1 MNAVFSN
8 LGDLIDRSR
17 SAADLDKPAIIDLS
31 RGLQGRSVSYR
42 ELDDMAARV
51 AGWLS
56 GRGYARGDRI
66 AVLAAN
72 CVEFLACFHG
82 ILRAGLV
89 AVPVNFKFPPSTI
102 EYVLRDSGARM
113 VFCDAARRD
122 AVPADL
128 PVVCFDAEANHAAS
142 GAASKAASSAA
153 SNAALPAL
161 PQLLAST
168 AAGFASVVPAAGETA
183 MYLYTSGSTGKPK
196 GVVLSHQSHLWVA
209 QTRLAGKDWS
219 SQRLLVAAPLYHM
232 NALAL
237 AQFAS
242 LAHATVVLLPQFNAR
257 SYIEAIAIHRCTWL
271 TSVPPM
277 MAMMMRETDLMQ
289 ATDFSCV
296 QFIRMGSAP
305 VTQSLIDQ
313 LRAYFPKA
321 SILNGYGTTEAGPVV
336 FGPHPKGVA
345 QPELSVGYPHPQ
357 VSLRIQG
364 GGDEGVLEMKSP
376 ANMDGY
382 HNLPELTRKVMT
394 ADGYYV
400 TGDVFRRDADGFHYF
415 VGRTDDMFV
424 SGAENLYPGEIEK
437 MLERHAAVEQACVVP
452 VPDDIKGTKPVAFIV
467 LKAGAD
473 ATEQQ
478 IKDHALAHAPAYAH
492 PRRVWFVREMPL
504 SGTNKIERKTTL
516 QMALDRLAVEGPL
529 A

>member
-1 MNAVFSN
+1 MNAVFGN

-102 EYVLRDSGARM
+102 EYVLRDSDARM

-128 PVVCFDAEANHAAS
+128 PAVCFDAS
-142 GAASKAASSAA
+142 GAQS
-153 SNAALPAL
+153 SNATLNSALPDL

-168 AAGFASVVPAAGETA
+168 AAGFASIVPAAGETA

-219 SQRLLVAAPLYHM
+219 SQRDRKSTRLNSSHS
-232 NALAL
+232 
-237 AQFAS
+237 QQS
-242 LAHATVVLLPQFNAR
+242 
-257 SYIEAIAIHRCTWL
+257 
-271 TSVPPM
+271 
-277 MAMMMRETDLMQ
+277 
-289 ATDFSCV
+289 
-296 QFIRMGSAP
+296 RMPSSA
-305 VTQSLIDQ
+305 
-313 LRAYFPKA
+313 
-321 SILNGYGTTEAGPVV
+321 
-336 FGPHPKGVA
+336 
-345 QPELSVGYPHPQ
+345 
-357 VSLRIQG
+357 
-364 GGDEGVLEMKSP
+364 
-376 ANMDGY
+376 
-382 HNLPELTRKVMT
+382 
-394 ADGYYV
+394 
-400 TGDVFRRDADGFHYF
+400 
-415 VGRTDDMFV
+415 
-424 SGAENLYPGEIEK
+424 
-437 MLERHAAVEQACVVP
+437 
-452 VPDDIKGTKPVAFIV
+452 
-467 LKAGAD
+467 
-473 ATEQQ
+473 
-478 IKDHALAHAPAYAH
+478 
-492 PRRVWFVREMPL
+492 
-504 SGTNKIERKTTL
+504 
-516 QMALDRLAVEGPL
+516 
-529 A
+529 

>member
-1 MNAVFSN
+1 
-8 LGDLIDRSR
+8 
-17 SAADLDKPAIIDLS
+17 
-31 RGLQGRSVSYR
+31 
-42 ELDDMAARV
+42 
-51 AGWLS
+51 
-56 GRGYARGDRI
+56 
-66 AVLAAN
+66 
-72 CVEFLACFHG
+72 
-82 ILRAGLV
+82 
-89 AVPVNFKFPPSTI
+89 
-102 EYVLRDSGARM
+102 
-113 VFCDAARRD
+113 
-122 AVPADL
+122 
-128 PVVCFDAEANHAAS
+128 
-142 GAASKAASSAA
+142 
-153 SNAALPAL
+153 
-161 PQLLAST
+161 
-168 AAGFASVVPAAGETA
+168 
-183 MYLYTSGSTGKPK
+183 
-196 GVVLSHQSHLWVA
+196 
-209 QTRLAGKDWS
+209 
-219 SQRLLVAAPLYHM
+219 M

-394 ADGYYV
+394 ADGYYI

-437 MLERHAAVEQACVVP
+437 MLERHAAVEQACVVHQAGGLYRAQGRGCRHRAA
-452 VPDDIKGTKPVAFIV
+452 DQGSC
-467 LKAGAD
+467 AGACTGLCPSAPGVVCARD
-473 ATEQQ
+473 AALGHQQ
-478 IKDHALAHAPAYAH
+478 
-492 PRRVWFVREMPL
+492 
-504 SGTNKIERKTTL
+504 N
-516 QMALDRLAVEGPL
+516 
-529 A
+529 